1 MKKKY
6 LEKAVILGLILS
18 TGVYGTAW
26 AEEYSETNNPYNTSI
41 TDTDNTV
48 TGDVVFELDKK
59 ALITNNGGTVTV
71 DDKTTNGSLTV
82 TTNADKIIDSN
93 GGTNNI
99 TMQGGIFLGTQDN
112 KTNSAYGLYNS
123 FGSIDLESQSAD
135 ADIIIDVKSAG
146 LTNNDIVAGIYNINN
161 DAEIL
166 KDNNININT
175 VGTFK
180 ISASDKE
187 AKQNTTVYGIGSRVI
202 NEDIFNPINN
212 AVNTTITAGNVNINV
227 SGFNDDS
234 KAAIYMQNALFN
246 GSAENT
252 LSVTATAAYDESGES
267 DNRFISAGKGINITN
282 LSGSIANIMIES
294 KNNSNILISNRD
306 SIEMIAGKLELN
318 AENGRNEINS
328 NNESAIIARES
339 DLTLNAKENIIN
351 SKLYGIDVATD
362 MMNYTSD
369 NFDETIKIISNSG
382 NNEISSA
389 ERQALYL
396 HIQKQNG
403 TGLLPSENSQVELTA
418 NQGNNII
425 KGHTILNNDN
435 IYPDAAPETIRIYDG
450 NLTVEATADNTDEKT
465 GINEIWA
472 GRVTT
477 TVNGLT
483 TGNYEALEISGSQD
497 RDKLSTAT
505 FTADT
510 ANKFYGS
517 LYAEDKAVV
526 DIASKDNEISSR
538 KSSSSNLD
546 YSYAV
551 VADGN
556 RLKDD
561 VATTDIDERTQ
572 INITANGG
580 ANTIFSTGDIKDERT
595 VFATEGGV
603 VNIEG
608 TSIITADGWLKAN
621 ESGYQANSTSQALI
635 AGTHDWG
642 NTTPNFDVADEERS
656 EINLIYGNG
665 SAITGDIAAGYAGA
679 INIIDQSSGSGAVG
693 ISTMAEGQDTSA
705 AGNSLTIMG
714 NALAA
719 NGGKIN
725 LELGKGS
732 VWQGRADDYQD
743 AADENWAQAHLGEF
757 NAVFSNDVQ
766 AEGAVNVAL
775 NDGATWDVMGQSWLT
790 KLGGNDGVIDMR
802 NTEGDDSRT
811 SHAVHIGELNGSHT
825 FVMDLDTNHA
835 ESDMLYIKD
844 MGESS
849 GTQTLWINSIKGLEN
864 LGEND
869 TLRFATVSSGD
880 IQFKGQYNFGSYG
893 NARNGV
899 MLMDNG
905 VLDTAYKIVREDYV
919 PEKVEENTGYNGTGF
934 DEVKPGNEYVEDN
947 YAAYN
952 WLIAKDSTHDK
963 VSDAG
968 KTIINMSKV
977 NYNNAIYMDRLN
989 KRLGEARYI
998 SPEDEQGMWVRIRHD
1013 RIGKDDAF
1021 RSQNTMYEMGYDV
1034 KQDCDNG
1041 ERRLGMAIDYMDG
1054 KAEYTGIAG
1063 DGDVK
1068 RYGLWLYDTWLG
1080 DKGHYTDY
1088 VLKWG
1093 HLENDFDI
1101 MARTTGEK
1109 ITGDYSNN
1117 VFSASAEYGKK
1128 NDMGGGWYF
1137 EPQAQ
1142 LQFARVTGADYV
1154 TSQDTKVSLDG
1165 INSLIGRAGFRLGR
1179 DLNENS
1185 TVYVKA
1191 DLLHEFLGDQDI
1203 TATDITGTLREEYE
1217 NEGTWYD
1224 IGFGFATAL
1233 GNNSYAFMDFEK
1245 SFGND
1250 NDETYQINAGVRWT
1264 F

>member
-1 MKKKY
+1 MAQQTGN
-6 LEKAVILGLILS
+6 LSAVNAENGYNINLTAENGNNILNV
-18 TGVYGTAW
+18 VYVK
-26 AEEYSETNNPYNTSI
+26 ESIYSKGSAIET
-41 TDTDNTV
+41 
-48 TGDVVFELDKK
+48 
-59 ALITNNGGTVTV
+59 NGGTVSLIAKSN
-71 DDKTTNGSLTV
+71 DKTGLTGNNILVKNNQNKAIEAKEAEDTEKKGIVNLYADVENQVNGTV
-82 TTNADKIIDSN
+82 KANANSEVNITGKSNTITASNYVVTADASTKSDADK
-93 GGTNNI
+93 
-99 TMQGGIFLGTQDN
+99 
-112 KTNSAYGLYNS
+112 A
-123 FGSIDLESQSAD
+123 
-135 ADIIIDVKSAG
+135 ADIII
-146 LTNNDIVAGIYNINN
+146 T
-161 DAEIL
+161 
-166 KDNNININT
+166 
-175 VGTFK
+175 
-180 ISASDKE
+180 
-187 AKQNTTVYGIGSRVI
+187 
-202 NEDIFNPINN
+202 
-212 AVNTTITAGNVNINV
+212 
-227 SGFNDDS
+227 
-234 KAAIYMQNALFN
+234 
-246 GSAENT
+246 
-252 LSVTATAAYDESGES
+252 
-267 DNRFISAGKGINITN
+267 
-282 LSGSIANIMIES
+282 
-294 KNNSNILISNRD
+294 
-306 SIEMIAGKLELN
+306 
-318 AENGRNEINS
+318 
-328 NNESAIIARES
+328 ARES
-339 DLTLNAKENIIN
+339 EN
-351 SKLYGIDVATD
+351 GI
-362 MMNYTSD
+362 
-369 NFDETIKIISNSG
+369 
-382 NNEISSA
+382 
-389 ERQALYL
+389 
-396 HIQKQNG
+396 
-403 TGLLPSENSQVELTA
+403 
-418 NQGNNII
+418 NNITSTSTYG
-425 KGHTILNNDN
+425 KS
-435 IYPDAAPETIRIYDG
+435 Y
-450 NLTVEATADNTDEKT
+450 TV
-465 GINEIWA
+465 
-472 GRVTT
+472 
-477 TVNGLT
+477 
-483 TGNYEALEISGSQD
+483 Y
-497 RDKLSTAT
+497 
-505 FTADT
+505 
-510 ANKFYGS
+510 
-517 LYAEDKAVV
+517 
-526 DIASKDNEISSR
+526 
-538 KSSSSNLD
+538 
-546 YSYAV
+546 
-551 VADGN
+551 
-556 RLKDD
+556 
-561 VATTDIDERTQ
+561 
-572 INITANGG
+572 
-580 ANTIFSTGDIKDERT
+580 
-595 VFATEGGV
+595 ATEGG
-603 VNIEG
+603 NIELNG
-608 TSIITADGWLKAN
+608 TSKITSNAWEYNNNKAGEYLTN
-621 ESGYQANSTSQALI
+621 NNGAALI
-635 AGTHDWG
+635 AGTYNWSG
-642 NTTPNFDVADEERS
+642 TDVTVNDEDYS
-656 EINLIYGNG
+656 TINLNYGNG
-665 SAITGDIAAGYAGA
+665 SMITGEIIAGYAGA
-679 INIIDQSSGSGAVG
+679 INIIDQSSGGGAVG
-693 ISTMAEGQDTSA
+693 ISTMAESQDTSA

-844 MGESS
+844 MGANSC
-849 GTQTLWINSIKGLEN
+849 TQTLWINSINGLEN

-893 NARNGV
+893 NAKNGV

-905 VLDTAYKIVREDYV
+905 VLDTAYKIVREDYDTD
-919 PEKVEENTGYNGTGF
+919 KVDENIGYNGGTGF
-934 DEVKPGNEYVEDN
+934 DEVKPGNAYVEDN
-947 YAAYN
+947 YATYN
-952 WLIAKDSTHDK
+952 WLLAKDSTHDK

-1041 ERRLGMAIDYMDG
+1041 ERRVGMAIDYMDG

-1154 TSQDTKVSLDG
+1154 TSAQLQFARVTGADYVTSQDTKVSLDG

-1185 TVYVKA
+1185 TVYIKA

-1217 NEGTWYD
+1217 NNGTWYD
-1224 IGFGFATAL
+1224 VGFGFATAL

-1250 NDETYQINAGVRWT
+1250 NDETYQINAGVQWT

>member
-1 MKKKY
+1 MKKKN
-6 LEKAVILGLILS
+6 LEKAIILGLILS

-26 AEEYSETNNPYNTSI
+26 AEDYDADKTYDQGI
-41 TDTDNTV
+41 TVAEGATDEHTV
-48 TGDVVFELDKK
+48 TGYVKFELGDE
-59 ALITNNGGTVTV
+59 AWLTNNGGTVTV
-71 DDKTTNGSLTV
+71 DGSATNSSLTV
-82 TTNADKIIDSN
+82 TTSGNKIIDSN
-93 GGTNNI
+93 GGTNTI
-99 TMQGGIFLGTQDN
+99 TMQGGISLNVDN
-112 KTNSAYGLYNS
+112 TTDLNAFGLYNE
-123 FGSIDLESQSAD
+123 FGNITLESTNGG
-135 ADIIIDVKSAG
+135 DIKIDVTVSNEKLSVNEDTA
-146 LTNNDIVAGIYNINN
+146 AIYNGNVLDQTQI
-161 DAEIL
+161 D
-166 KDNNININT
+166 KDNNITITTAGAVEIKATHEQGKNNH
-175 VGTFK
+175 K
-180 ISASDKE
+180 I
-187 AKQNTTVYGIGSRVI
+187 YGIYSKLESI
-202 NEDIFNPINN
+202 N
-212 AVNTTITAGNVNINV
+212 
-227 SGFNDDS
+227 
-234 KAAIYMQNALFN
+234 L
-246 GSAENT
+246 
-252 LSVTATAAYDESGES
+252 
-267 DNRFISAGKGINITN
+267 
-282 LSGSIANIMIES
+282 ES
-294 KNNSNILISNRD
+294 KNSLSTNITGEHISIEATGVTNHAQAICVENVEGLMLPPFVEEEGTISGTNNVKLTGTGKINNEIKSNGVGIRVQNGSETAAASVEIISQNASNIL
-306 SIEMIAGKLELN
+306 
-318 AENGRNEINS
+318 NS
-328 NNESAIIARES
+328 
-339 DLTLNAKENIIN
+339 
-351 SKLYGIDVATD
+351 G
-362 MMNYTSD
+362 
-369 NFDETIKIISNSG
+369 DETITVSSGSVHLTAKKGSNQITSTGNIGINNIGSNVVLEAKNNIIKTKYEAIEATDYSSAYEQEFEKVTELIVDGG
-382 NNEISSA
+382 NNELSSQERRAISIGSNTSA
-389 ERQALYL
+389 EKSKVILEA
-396 HIQKQNG
+396 KNG
-403 TGLLPSENSQVELTA
+403 
-418 NQGNNII
+418 GNNII
-425 KGHTILNNDN
+425 KGYTNKFNDN
-435 IYPDAAPETIRIYDG
+435 PSISDRRAAIGIEDG
-450 NLTVEATADNTDEKT
+450 DLIVTAAANSEDT
-465 GINEIWA
+465 GINEVWA
-472 GRVTT
+472 GKVNTT
-477 TVNGLT
+477 NN
-483 TGNYEALEISGSQD
+483 TGNYDALIITGEERESS
-497 RDKLSTAT
+497 AT
-505 FTADT
+505 FRADT
-510 ANKFYGS
+510 ANIFYGS
-517 LYAEDKAVV
+517 VLVQDKSTV
-526 DIASKDNEISSR
+526 DITAKDNYIGAYR
-538 KSSSSNLD
+538 SN
-546 YSYAV
+546 YSKLPYGYAL

-556 RLKDD
+556 ESLG
-561 VATTDIDERTQ
+561 DERTQ

-608 TSIITADGWLKAN
+608 TSIITANGWVKAN
-621 ESGYQANSTSQALI
+621 ESGYQANNTSQALI

-679 INIIDQSSGSGAVG
+679 INIIDQSSGGGAVG

-989 KRLGEARYI
+989 KRLGEAKYLDNEEN
-998 SPEDEQGMWVRIRHD
+998 SGMWVRIRHD

-1128 NDMGGGWYF
+1128 NDIGGGWYF

-1185 TVYVKA
+1185 TVYIKA

-1224 IGFGFATAL
+1224 VGFGFATAL

-1250 NDETYQINAGVRWT
+1250 NDETYQINAGVQWT

>member
-1 MKKKY
+1 MKKKN
-6 LEKAVILGLILS
+6 LEKAIILGLILS

-26 AEEYSETNNPYNTSI
+26 AEEYSETNSPYNTSI

-48 TGDVVFELDKK
+48 TGDVKFELGDE
-59 ALITNNGGTVTV
+59 AWLTNNGGTVTIDGV
-71 DDKTTNGSLTV
+71 ATNGSLTV

-93 GGTNNI
+93 GGANTV
-99 TMQGGIFLGTQDN
+99 TMQGGITLKTQDD
-112 KTNSAYGLYNS
+112 KINSAYGLYNS
-123 FGSIDLESQSAD
+123 FGSIKLESQN
-135 ADIIIDVKSAG
+135 ADIVIDVKSAE
-146 LTNNDIVAGIYNINN
+146 LTTNDKVAGIYNINN
-161 DAEIL
+161 NAAIEKNNSIEI
-166 KDNNININT
+166 DTN
-175 VGTFK
+175 GTFN
-180 ISASDKE
+180 ISVSDKDI
-187 AKQNTTVYGIGSRVI
+187 KQNSVVNGIGSYVI
-202 NEDIFNPINN
+202 QEDFNSMNN
-212 AVNTTITAGNVNINV
+212 SVNTTIKAGNIIINV
-227 SGFNDDS
+227 SGFDDDR
-234 KAAIYMQNALFN
+234 KAVIDMQNLLFV
-246 GSAENT
+246 GSVKNT
-252 LSVTATAAYDESGES
+252 LSITATGDYDDSGAS
-267 DNRFISAGKGINITN
+267 DNQFISDGKGIYIGNS
-282 LSGSIANIMIES
+282 LGSIANIMIES
-294 KNNSNILISNRD
+294 ENNSNILISNRD
-306 SIEMIAGKLELN
+306 SIDMFAGKLELN
-318 AENGRNEINS
+318 AENGINKIIS
-328 NNESAIIARES
+328 KNESAIIAKES
-339 DLTLNAKENIIN
+339 DITLNAKENIIN

-382 NNEISSA
+382 NNEISSG

-989 KRLGEARYI
+989 KRLGEAKYLDNEEN
-998 SPEDEQGMWVRIRHD
+998 SGMWVRIRHD

-1154 TSQDTKVSLDG
+1154 TSQDSKVSLDG

-1185 TVYVKA
+1185 TVYIKA

-1224 IGFGFATAL
+1224 VGFGFATAL
-1233 GNNSYAFMDFEK
+1233 GKSSYAFMDFEK

-1250 NDETYQINAGVRWT
+1250 NDETYQINAGVQWT

>member
-1 MKKKY
+1 MKKKN
-6 LEKAVILGLILS
+6 LEKAIILGLILS
-18 TGVYGTAW
+18 TGIYGTAW
-26 AEEYSETNNPYNTSI
+26 AEDYSETNSPYNTSI
-41 TDTDNTV
+41 TDSDNTV
-48 TGDVVFELDKK
+48 TGDVKFELADK
-59 ALITNNGGTVTV
+59 AWLTNNGGTVTV
-71 DDKTTNGSLTV
+71 DGSATNGSLTV
-82 TTNADKIIDSN
+82 TTSGNKIIDSN
-93 GGTNNI
+93 GGTNTI
-99 TMQGGIFLGTQDN
+99 TMQGGISLDVDN
-112 KTNSAYGLYNS
+112 TTDLNAFGLYNE
-123 FGSIDLESQSAD
+123 FGNIRLKSTNGG
-135 ADIIIDVKSAG
+135 DIKINVTVSNEKLNVYEDTA
-146 LTNNDIVAGIYNINN
+146 AIYNANVLDQTQI
-161 DAEIL
+161 D
-166 KDNNININT
+166 KDNNITIITDGAVEIKAIHEDGKNNHSIHGIYSNLTSPNIDSNNSVTTDITAEHINIEAMGVRNYAQAIFVENAAGVMMPPWVMQEGTLSGTNT
-175 VGTFK
+175 VKLTGTGTTNNTIK
-180 ISASDKE
+180 SNGEAIIIQNNSDAIASVEIISKQATNELYTDYETINIANGIVKLTAENGNNLITSTGNSGIRASE
-187 AKQNTTVYGIGSRVI
+187 SNVVLLAKNNIISSKYTALDISTNDLVYDPGIEKVTVLTALEGNNELSAEERSAIYIDGIGSS
-202 NEDIFNPINN
+202 ED
-212 AVNTTITAGNVNINV
+212 
-227 SGFNDDS
+227 
-234 KAAIYMQNALFN
+234 
-246 GSAENT
+246 
-252 LSVTATAAYDESGES
+252 
-267 DNRFISAGKGINITN
+267 
-282 LSGSIANIMIES
+282 
-294 KNNSNILISNRD
+294 
-306 SIEMIAGKLELN
+306 
-318 AENGRNEINS
+318 
-328 NNESAIIARES
+328 
-339 DLTLNAKENIIN
+339 NAKVILN
-351 SKLYGIDVATD
+351 T
-362 MMNYTSD
+362 
-369 NFDETIKIISNSG
+369 
-382 NNEISSA
+382 
-389 ERQALYL
+389 
-396 HIQKQNG
+396 QK
-403 TGLLPSENSQVELTA
+403 
-418 NQGNNII
+418 GNNII
-425 KGHTILNNDN
+425 KGYTSGRDTNRDYEAISVK
-435 IYPDAAPETIRIYDG
+435 DG
-450 NLTVEATADNTDEKT
+450 ELTVTAKSDINNLNS
-465 GINEIWA
+465 GINEIQA
-472 GRVTT
+472 GNVYDAIKI
-477 TVNGLT
+477 N
-483 TGNYEALEISGSQD
+483 GSQN
-497 RDKLSTAT
+497 KSLVSLVT
-505 FTADT
+505 FEADT

-517 LYAEDKAVV
+517 VYAQNKSVV
-526 DIASKDNEISSR
+526 DISAKDNEI
-538 KSSSSNLD
+538 
-546 YSYAV
+546 YSAKTLNKEHVYAII
-551 VADGN
+551 ADGN
-556 RLKDD
+556 KLTDD
-561 VATTDIDERTQ
+561 DRTKV
-572 INITANGG
+572 NITANGG
-580 ANTIFSTGDIKDERT
+580 TNKITSTGSKKDERI

-608 TSIITADGWLKAN
+608 SSIITANGWVKAN

-642 NTTPNFDVADEERS
+642 NTTPDFDVADEERS

-679 INIIDQSSGSGAVG
+679 INIIDQSSGGGAVG

-705 AGNSLTIMG
+705 AGNSLMIKG

-811 SHAVHIGELNGSHT
+811 SHAVHIGDLEGNHT
-825 FVMDLDTNHA
+825 FVMDLDTEHSV
-835 ESDMLYIKD
+835 SDMLFIKGQAS
-844 MGESS
+844 GE
-849 GTQTLWINSIKGLEN
+849 QKLWINSINGLDN
-864 LGEND
+864 LDDGD
-869 TLRFATVSSGD
+869 RLRFATVNSAGLTFSGD
-880 IQFKGQYNFGSYG
+880 YDFGSYE
-893 NARNGV
+893 NAKNGIMLTDNGV
-899 MLMDNG
+899 MDNAF
-905 VLDTAYKIVREDYV
+905 VIKNEEYSTADS
-919 PEKVEENTGYNGTGF
+919 ENADYNGGAEF
-934 DEVKPGNEYVEDN
+934 DEVKPGDEYVDYN
-947 YAAYN
+947 YANGIN
-952 WLIAKDSTHDK
+952 WYLEREKAADK

-977 NYNNAIYMDRLN
+977 NYSNAIYMDRLN

-1034 KQDCDNG
+1034 KQEIENG
-1041 ERRLGMAIDYMDG
+1041 ERRIGMAIDYMDG
-1054 KAEYTGIAG
+1054 KAEYSGIAG

-1128 NDMGGGWYF
+1128 NDMGNGWYF

-1142 LQFARVTGADYV
+1142 LQFARVTGADYT

-1185 TVYVKA
+1185 TVYFKA

>member
-1 MKKKY
+1 MKKKN
-6 LEKAVILGLILS
+6 LEKAIILGLILS
-18 TGVYGTAW
+18 TGIYGTAW
-26 AEEYSETNNPYNTSI
+26 AEDYSKTNSPYNTSI
-41 TDTDNTV
+41 TDADNTV
-48 TGDVVFELDKK
+48 TGDVVFELDNK
-59 ALITNNGGTVTV
+59 ALITNSGKDITVIGKDENSSLSITTNGTTILNTTNGNTTIGIDGDINLTSVYFNKENEKAYAIHSQVGTTEIISKNGDITIDISNAKPTNPNDKVKFTYLSALSTSDEGESNIRIDAAGTVTIKAETV
-71 DDKTTNGSLTV
+71 GSSNVKAIDSQIIFNNKDNSINISGSNVNIIANDGGHQGNSTGIDLVHYGLGDSIGNNVIKITGTGLDKNGDVFKGDENADPIENYLNNTYNNTISTIGLGIHINAKEPVGETKVKSLVEITSENASNVINADYAAINTVGGNIKLNAANGINYISSKKEDKSSRHMIELKGTNLLMNARENYVIAVEGFEGGGIHGTMNELTPNNYYETVLTATQGNNYIQSGNLSAVNAENGYNINLTAENGNNILNVVYVKESLYSKGSAIETNGGNVSLIAKSNDKTGLTGNNILVKNNQNKAIEAKEAEDTEKKGIVNLYADVENQVNGTV
-82 TTNADKIIDSN
+82 KANANSEVNITGKSNTITASNYVVTADASTKSDADK
-93 GGTNNI
+93 
-99 TMQGGIFLGTQDN
+99 
-112 KTNSAYGLYNS
+112 A
-123 FGSIDLESQSAD
+123 
-135 ADIIIDVKSAG
+135 ADIII
-146 LTNNDIVAGIYNINN
+146 T
-161 DAEIL
+161 
-166 KDNNININT
+166 
-175 VGTFK
+175 
-180 ISASDKE
+180 
-187 AKQNTTVYGIGSRVI
+187 
-202 NEDIFNPINN
+202 
-212 AVNTTITAGNVNINV
+212 
-227 SGFNDDS
+227 
-234 KAAIYMQNALFN
+234 
-246 GSAENT
+246 
-252 LSVTATAAYDESGES
+252 
-267 DNRFISAGKGINITN
+267 
-282 LSGSIANIMIES
+282 
-294 KNNSNILISNRD
+294 
-306 SIEMIAGKLELN
+306 
-318 AENGRNEINS
+318 
-328 NNESAIIARES
+328 ARES
-339 DLTLNAKENIIN
+339 EN
-351 SKLYGIDVATD
+351 GI
-362 MMNYTSD
+362 
-369 NFDETIKIISNSG
+369 
-382 NNEISSA
+382 
-389 ERQALYL
+389 
-396 HIQKQNG
+396 
-403 TGLLPSENSQVELTA
+403 
-418 NQGNNII
+418 NNITSTSTYG
-425 KGHTILNNDN
+425 KS
-435 IYPDAAPETIRIYDG
+435 Y
-450 NLTVEATADNTDEKT
+450 TV
-465 GINEIWA
+465 
-472 GRVTT
+472 
-477 TVNGLT
+477 
-483 TGNYEALEISGSQD
+483 Y
-497 RDKLSTAT
+497 
-505 FTADT
+505 
-510 ANKFYGS
+510 
-517 LYAEDKAVV
+517 
-526 DIASKDNEISSR
+526 
-538 KSSSSNLD
+538 
-546 YSYAV
+546 
-551 VADGN
+551 
-556 RLKDD
+556 
-561 VATTDIDERTQ
+561 
-572 INITANGG
+572 
-580 ANTIFSTGDIKDERT
+580 
-595 VFATEGGV
+595 ATEGG
-603 VNIEG
+603 NIELNG
-608 TSIITADGWLKAN
+608 TSKITSNAWEYNNNKAGEYLTN
-621 ESGYQANSTSQALI
+621 NNGAALI
-635 AGTHDWG
+635 AGTYNWSG
-642 NTTPNFDVADEERS
+642 TDVTVNDEDYS
-656 EINLIYGNG
+656 TINLNYGNG
-665 SAITGDIAAGYAGA
+665 SMITGEIIAGYAGA

>member
-1 MKKKY
+1 MKKKN
-6 LEKAVILGLILS
+6 LEKAIILGLILS

-26 AEEYSETNNPYNTSI
+26 AEDYNADKTYDQGI
-41 TDTDNTV
+41 TVTEGATDEHTV
-48 TGDVVFELDKK
+48 TGDVKFELGDEVW
-59 ALITNNGGTVTV
+59 LTNNGGTVTV
-71 DDKTTNGSLTV
+71 DGETTNGSLTV
-82 TTNADKIIDSN
+82 TTSGNKIIDSN
-93 GGTNNI
+93 GGTNTI
-99 TMQGGIFLGTQDN
+99 TMQGGITLKNESLKGEN
-112 KTNSAYGLYNS
+112 IYGLYNDIGNIELNS
-123 FGSIDLESQSAD
+123 SENIRITTELKHTGTYDTYAIYNANVIGSNLIEKDSTIKINAD
-135 ADIIIDVKSAG
+135 KGVYIEALGLNDNNFVVNAISSKLTAEKLKSD
-146 LTNNDIVAGIYNINN
+146 NDILT
-161 DAEIL
+161 E
-166 KDNNININT
+166 
-175 VGTFK
+175 
-180 ISASDKE
+180 
-187 AKQNTTVYGIGSRVI
+187 
-202 NEDIFNPINN
+202 
-212 AVNTTITAGNVNINV
+212 ITAGFVNI
-227 SGFNDDS
+227 
-234 KAAIYMQNALFN
+234 KAQ
-246 GSAENT
+246 AETT
-252 LSVTATAAYDESGES
+252 L
-267 DNRFISAGKGINITN
+267 SAGKGIVVENMSGDGDPFKPLPDY
-282 LSGSIANIMIES
+282 LSGSNTVKIVGNSEIIGDDYNNYFEITGNGIEILNNSKADATVEIES
-294 KNNSNILISNRD
+294 INNSNVIKVIGRGEGIYTFGGTVDL
-306 SIEMIAGKLELN
+306 K
-318 AENGRNEINS
+318 AENGENEITTTDGEYSSSAVINTTNS
-328 NNESAIIARES
+328 KVN
-339 DLTLNAKENIIN
+339 LLAKENVLKGYGYVVWIHDN
-351 SKLYGIDVATD
+351 SGDIGNNIEKVTYIRATD
-362 MMNYTSD
+362 
-369 NFDETIKIISNSG
+369 G
-382 NNEISSA
+382 NNEISSDKNRA
-389 ERQALYL
+389 FWIDGKSLTNDTAKLKVDA
-396 HIQKQNG
+396 QK
-403 TGLLPSENSQVELTA
+403 
-418 NQGNNII
+418 GNNII
-425 KGHTILNNDN
+425 KGHAIEKTVSSNK
-435 IYPDAAPETIRIYDG
+435 ETIKIEDG
-450 NLTVEATADNTDEKT
+450 TLTVTATADGNNEINT
-465 GINEIWA
+465 GINEVWSGGIN
-472 GRVTT
+472 TDS
-477 TVNGLT
+477 NSLT
-483 TGNYEALEISGSQD
+483 TGGYDALNISGKKNKNTVS
-497 RDKLSTAT
+497 KAT

-517 LYAEDKAVV
+517 VYAQDKAVV
-526 DIASKDNEISSR
+526 DITAKDNKIASH
-538 KSSSSNLD
+538 SND
-546 YSYAV
+546 RQYTYAV
-551 VADGN
+551 VADSN
-556 RLKDD
+556 NL
-561 VATTDIDERTQ
+561 TDDERTQ

-580 ANTIFSTGDIKDERT
+580 ANTIFSTGSIKDERT

-608 TSIITADGWLKAN
+608 TSIITADGWVKAN

-665 SAITGDIAAGYAGA
+665 SAITGDIAAGYAGV

-725 LELGKGS
+725 LELGKGG

-811 SHAVHIGELNGSHT
+811 SHAVHIGDLEGNHT
-825 FVMDLDTNHA
+825 FVMDLDTEHSV
-835 ESDMLYIKD
+835 SDMLFIKGQAS
-844 MGESS
+844 GE
-849 GTQTLWINSIKGLEN
+849 QKLWINSINGLEN
-864 LGEND
+864 LDDGD
-869 TLRFATVSSGD
+869 SLRFATVNSAGLTFSGN
-880 IQFKGQYNFGSYG
+880 YNFGSYE
-893 NARNGV
+893 NAKNGI
-899 MLMDNG
+899 MLADNG
-905 VLDTAYKIVREDYV
+905 VKDNAFIIKS
-919 PEKVEENTGYNGTGF
+919 EEYDVNDSKNENVGYNGGSGF
-934 DEVKPGNEYVEDN
+934 DKVKPGDEYVDGN
-947 YAAYN
+947 YANGIN
-952 WLIAKDSTHDK
+952 WYLEREKAEDK
-963 VSDAG
+963 TSDAG

-1041 ERRLGMAIDYMDG
+1041 ERRVGMAIDYMDG

-1128 NDMGGGWYF
+1128 NDMGGGCYF

-1217 NEGTWYD
+1217 NKGTWYD
-1224 IGFGFATAL
+1224 VGFGFATAL
-1233 GNNSYAFMDFEK
+1233 GKSSYAFMDFEK

-1250 NDETYQINAGVRWT
+1250 NDETYQINAGVQWT